1 MFAEIEPIRSN
12 KCDTSSHNS
21 QDRRNKTE
29 EKAKE
34 AEKSTKDNKARSN
47 VVTKSPLKRKFDE
60 EEDSSS
66 FNKDLQ
72 RNDKYTSKKS
82 RHKNLE
88 VTSVSV
94 STSKKAK
101 DTEEQSPDRKKA
113 KTVDLF
119 EERIEKKKQRAL
131 MYEKYLQRGGARNA
145 GSKEIPVVRK
155 LVYYFT
161 SSCYVDKNDS
171 YVEKKGG
178 ALIFKNK

>member
-1 MFAEIEPIRSN
+1 MFAEIELIRSN

-29 EKAKE
+29 EKAN
-34 AEKSTKDNKARSN
+34 KDNKARSN
-47 VVTKSPLKRKFDE
+47 VVTKSPLKRKFHE
-60 EEDSSS
+60 EEDGSS

-72 RNDKYTSKKS
+72 RNDKCMSKKS

-88 VTSVSV
+88 VTSASV

-101 DTEEQSPDRKKA
+101 DTEEQLPDRKKA

-155 LVYYFT
+155 LVYHST
-161 SSCYVDKNDS
+161 NSCYVDENDS
-171 YVEKKGG
+171 KNNGDT
-178 ALIFKNK
+178 LIFKNK

>member
-72 RNDKYTSKKS
+72 RNKYTSKKS

-101 DTEEQSPDRKKA
+101 DTEEQSPDRKNA

-145 GSKEIPVVRK
+145 GSKEIPVVKK
-155 LVYYFT
+155 LVYYST

-171 YVEKKGG
+171 YVEKNGNT
-178 ALIFKNK
+178 LIFKNK